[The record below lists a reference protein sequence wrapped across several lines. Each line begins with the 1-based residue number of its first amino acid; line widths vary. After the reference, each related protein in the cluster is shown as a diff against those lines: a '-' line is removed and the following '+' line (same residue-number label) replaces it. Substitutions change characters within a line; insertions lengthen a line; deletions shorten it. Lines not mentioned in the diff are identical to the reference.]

1 MTPSLWDYSFA
12 DLWYPDLLAW
22 IVLLNVAYLLLVG
35 VWRRAYG
42 WGPPVPA
49 YKQVLFS
56 LGLWTVYLSEG
67 TPIHLISETYLF
79 SVHKFQHTLLTM
91 IMPPLILLGTPE
103 WALRPLLR
111 IRPVRGLL
119 RVLVHPVPAVL
130 LFNLIYSLWHM
141 PVAYQAILL
150 YHWFHAVQ
158 HAILVATAMLMWW
171 PVCSPTREL
180 PPLSEPGQMVY
191 LFLAGLAQIAAFAVI
206 TFADI
211 VLYPFYE
218 EAPRIFGLDAMA
230 DQQLAG
236 AIMHLSGGIVF
247 ILAWVVIFFRW
258 ATREERQVLP
268 GSDESGRAVV

>member
-1 MTPSLWDYSFA
+1 MTPSLWDYPFEE
-12 DLWYPDLLAW
+12 LWYPDLLAW
-22 IVLLNVAYLLLVG
+22 IVLLNAAYLLLVS
-35 VWRRAYG
+35 VWRRAYN

-49 YKQVLFS
+49 FKQVLFS

-79 SVHKFQHTLLTM
+79 SVHMFQHTLLTM
-91 IMPPLILLGTPE
+91 IMPPLILLGTPD

-111 IRPVRGLL
+111 LRPVRGVL
-119 RVLVHPVPAVL
+119 RALVHPVPALL

-171 PVCSPTREL
+171 PVCSPTPEL
-180 PPLSEPGQMVY
+180 PRLSEPGQMVY

-206 TFADI
+206 TFSDV

-236 AIMHLSGGIVF
+236 VIMHLSGGIIF

-258 ATREERQVLP
+258 ATREERRVLP
-268 GSDESGRAVV
+268 RPDETGRAAV

>member
-22 IVLLNVAYLLLVG
+22 ILLLNAAYLLLVN
-35 VWRRAYG
+35 VWRRAYN

-49 YKQVLFS
+49 YQQVLFS
-56 LGLWTVYLSEG
+56 LGLWTVYISEG
-67 TPIHLISETYLF
+67 TPIHVISENYLF
-79 SVHKFQHTLLTM
+79 SVHMFQHTLLTM

-103 WALRPLLR
+103 WSLRPLLR
-111 IRPVRGLL
+111 HRPVRALL
-119 RVLVHPVPAVL
+119 RMLVHPVPAVL
-130 LFNLIYSLWHM
+130 LFNLIYSLWHL

-158 HAILVATAMLMWW
+158 HAILVATAILMWW

-180 PPLSEPGQMVY
+180 PRLSEPGQMVY
-191 LFLAGLAQIAAFAVI
+191 LFMAGLTQIAAFAVI
-206 TFADI
+206 TFADV

-218 EAPRIFGLDAMA
+218 EAPRIFGIDAMA

-236 AIMHLSGGIVF
+236 AIMHLSGGIIF
-247 ILAWVVIFFRW
+247 ILAWVIIFFRW
-258 ATREERQVLP
+258 ATREERHVLP
-268 GSDESGRAVV
+268 GSDGPGPAAV